1 MNSVASTFFKHPHVR
16 NNGIVGNRYLTCNS
30 PCLVT
35 SNFLNLS
42 PPLCPRRAG
51 PGPDWPFARRPEGLR
66 YQTTSKGSTFRST
79 RAGYFKLQS
88 CKVTQKYVFI
98 HRARQF
104 LVVGCTILCGA
115 FWLDDDVVA
124 VVCLGLCTHSVRN
137 FSITG
142 SNKSF
147 SLTIVMSASRKVLSF
162 VSVIRVF
169 FALVRRSWGGGVWQT
184 I

>member
-1 MNSVASTFFKHPHVR
+1 MS
-16 NNGIVGNRYLTCNS
+16 
-30 PCLVT
+30 
-35 SNFLNLS
+35 
-42 PPLCPRRAG
+42 
-51 PGPDWPFARRPEGLR
+51 
-66 YQTTSKGSTFRST
+66 
-79 RAGYFKLQS
+79 
-88 CKVTQKYVFI
+88 
-98 HRARQF
+98 
-104 LVVGCTILCGA
+104 VVGCTILCGA

-162 VSVIRVF
+162 VSVIQVF
-169 FALVRRSWGGGVWQT
+169 FLPWSGGPGAGVFGKQFNNPLWGLSACLGVQSSHIGLLGWPFLLLVSNFYLARSEATKVWMCPSEQ